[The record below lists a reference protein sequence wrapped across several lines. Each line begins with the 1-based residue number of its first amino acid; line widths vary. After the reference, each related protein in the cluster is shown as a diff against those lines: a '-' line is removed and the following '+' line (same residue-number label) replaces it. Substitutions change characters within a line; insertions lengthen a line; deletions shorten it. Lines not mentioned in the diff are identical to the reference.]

1 MNHVRG
7 RVPEAL
13 LQSLLSL
20 HSIEQVL
27 KLLTQH
33 FIAEVDE
40 TVRAGMRQVNH
51 LVVRRSEWIAS
62 DFTIPVPILDEEKKL
77 TEVFIFTLLCG
88 AWKGFMKALKCENKN
103 LS

>member
-1 MNHVRG
+1 MNHLRG

-33 FIAEVDE
+33 FLAEVEE
-40 TVRAGMRQVNH
+40 TARAGMRQVNR
-51 LVVRRSEWIAS
+51 LVVIRSE
-62 DFTIPVPILDEEKKL
+62 
-77 TEVFIFTLLCG
+77 
-88 AWKGFMKALKCENKN
+88 
-103 LS
+103 